1 MGRTKKEKP
10 MLEQMCKYCELAASL
25 KDPDEMLCQKRG
37 VVNAGYRC
45 RLFRYDPL
53 KRDPGAMPKI
63 APLLLS
69 EDEDIPEEL

>member
-10 MLEQMCKYCELAASL
+10 GLEKMCKYCELAASL
-25 KDPDEMLCQKRG
+25 KDPDQMLCQKRG

-53 KRDPGAMPKI
+53 KRDPGALPKI
-63 APLLLS
+63 APLLLP
-69 EDEDIPEEL
+69 EDEEIPETI